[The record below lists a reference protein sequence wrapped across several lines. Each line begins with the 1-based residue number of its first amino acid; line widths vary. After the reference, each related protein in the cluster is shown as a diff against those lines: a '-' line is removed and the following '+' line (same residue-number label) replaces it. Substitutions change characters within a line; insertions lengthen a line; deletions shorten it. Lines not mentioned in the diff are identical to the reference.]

1 MESVE
6 TVAPVGTPTLK
17 TFHINNTRRETMKLK
32 DWKLFIT
39 EERSSYEDEERNL
52 HCICG
57 ELKTKCPDGYA
68 HTTGGA

>member
-1 MESVE
+1 MNFKKQE
-6 TVAPVGTPTLK
+6 
-17 TFHINNTRRETMKLK
+17 I
-32 DWKLFIT
+32 FIT

-57 ELKTKCPDGYA
+57 ELKTKCPDEYA

>member
-1 MESVE
+1 MNFKKQE
-6 TVAPVGTPTLK
+6 
-17 TFHINNTRRETMKLK
+17 I
-32 DWKLFIT
+32 FIT

-68 HTTGGA
+68 HTTGGAWWKYQFLINGGE

>member
-1 MESVE
+1 ME
-6 TVAPVGTPTLK
+6 
-17 TFHINNTRRETMKLK
+17 LK
-32 DWKLFIT
+32 DWKLFISGERNAY
-39 EERSSYEDEERNL
+39 EEEERNL